1 MRERYRA
8 QLPPHPV
15 FLRRLARTFLLAV
28 FIIGGSLCLGVLGYH
43 SIGGLPWVDALL
55 NASMILGGM
64 GPVDVLTTRS
74 AKLFASAYALFS
86 GVILL
91 ASVAVMIAPLVHRFL
106 HRYHLELDE
115 DDRGE

>member
-1 MRERYRA
+1 MREKYRA
-8 QLPPHPV
+8 RLPPHPV
-15 FLRRLARTFLLAV
+15 FLRRLARTFLLAAL
-28 FIIGGSLCLGVLGYH
+28 IIGGSLSLGVLGYH
-43 SIGGLPWVDALL
+43 RFAGLPWVDALL

-64 GPVDVLTTRS
+64 GPVDILTTRR

-106 HRYHLELDE
+106 HRYHLDLDE
-115 DDRGE
+115 EDRDA